1 MKIKFCSHS
10 SAVTTQRGKVGI
22 NPAYFFLKKYY
33 ELHGKNSDVAWL
45 DPGMIILDSIDTVI
59 KNIVQ
64 EQPDVLGLGVYIWNS
79 EFQYQL
85 AKEVKRQL
93 PDTVIVLGGP
103 SLDVHKHFEKN
114 NQTTNFFKEY
124 PYVDYVVYGDG
135 EKPFQQI
142 IDYHGGFI
150 TDKTNFVNII
160 ENNQGQ
166 GKCYPYEVLDDAL
179 YLSQSPFANQE
190 DVMIK
195 LRDYLLSRGLQYY
208 QQIWGIEFARGCM
221 YSCTF
226 CDWSQN
232 LTKKVK
238 RRTHD
243 WKADIDLFHRL
254 NVPIRETD
262 ANFGQWPDDIKAF
275 DYAISLYTPTRTF
288 SFVPINTPKL
298 KKDVT
303 EYLLKQSGLVY
314 NVPPKIAIQDPMEDV
329 LLAINRPSVSWQDIS
344 KMVKNLKDALPPSV
358 FSRLEMQTILGL
370 PEQTIH
376 SVVESYEKFYEIGVL
391 NATYFLWVILPNSP
405 AADLEYQK
413 RWGIKT
419 KTVYQVT
426 DYVAAAG
433 RAAKRPVGSLN
444 TTELNFESLGDL
456 YYQVSQ
462 NPPGPDQLNFLKSEV
477 VVEHKK
483 MTTADTWAVHM
494 IKNKWVAWH
503 KQSKLELTSSEDIK
517 KVLTTLKNDSIKE
530 SMYQYNLHKEF
541 IDRHNFII
549 WAKYDPVNN
558 KLYSF

>member
-10 SAVTTQRGKVGI
+10 NAVTTQRGKVGV
-22 NPAYFFLKKYY
+22 NPAYFFLKKWY
-33 ELHGKNSDVAWL
+33 ELHGKNSDVVWL
-45 DPGMIILDSIDTVI
+45 DPGMIILDSIDIVV

-64 EQPDVLGLGVYIWNS
+64 EQPDVLGLGVYIWNI

-93 PDTVIVLGGP
+93 PNTIIVLGGP
-103 SLDVHKHFEKN
+103 SLDVHKDFDN
-114 NQTTNFFKEY
+114 NNHTTDFFKEY
-124 PYVDYVVYGDG
+124 SYVDYVVYGDG

-150 TDKTNFVNII
+150 TDKNNFVNII

-179 YLSQSPFANQE
+179 YLSQSPFASQE
-190 DVMIK
+190 DVMVK
-195 LRDYLLSRGLQYY
+195 LRDNLFSQGLQYY
-208 QQIWGIEFARGCM
+208 QQMWGIEFARGCM

-243 WKADIDLFHRL
+243 WKADIDLFHKL

-275 DYAISLYTPTRTF
+275 DYAISLFDPARTF

-303 EYLLKQSGLVY
+303 EYLLKQSGLIY
-314 NVPPKIAIQDPMEDV
+314 NVAPKIAIQDPMEDV
-329 LLAINRPSVSWQDIS
+329 LLAINRPSVSWEDIS
-344 KMVKNLKDALPPSV
+344 KMVLNLRDALPPSV
-358 FSRLEMQTILGL
+358 FVRTEMQTILGL
-370 PEQTIH
+370 PEQTVQ
-376 SVVESYEKFYEIGVL
+376 SVVESLIKFYEIGVL

-405 AADLEYQK
+405 AADLDYQK
-413 RWGIKT
+413 RWGLKT

-426 DYVAAAG
+426 DHIAASSN
-433 RAAKRPVGSLN
+433 RVTKRRIGSLDL
-444 TTELNFESLGDL
+444 TELKFESLGDL

-462 NPPGPDQLNFLKSEV
+462 QKPGADQLNFLKSEI

-483 MTTADTWAVHM
+483 MTTADMWAVHM
-494 IKNKWVAWH
+494 IKNKWTAWH
-503 KQSKLELTSSEDIK
+503 KQFKIQSNVRVKKMLVKLRD
-517 KVLTTLKNDSIKE
+517 DSIEE
-530 SMYQYNLHKEF
+530 SIYQYDLHKEF
-541 IDRHNFII
+541 IDRYNFII

-558 KLYSF
+558 TLSSF

>member
-22 NPAYFFLKKYY
+22 NPAYFFIKKYY
-33 ELHGKNSDVAWL
+33 ELHGKNSDVIWL
-45 DPGMIILDSIDTVI
+45 DPGMIILDPMDIVV

-64 EQPDVLGLGVYIWNS
+64 EQPDVLGLGIYIWNS
-79 EFQYQL
+79 EFQFQL
-85 AKEVKRQL
+85 AKEVKQQL
-93 PDTVIVLGGP
+93 PNTIIVLGGP
-103 SLDVHKHFEKN
+103 SLDVHKHFENN
-114 NQTTNFFKEY
+114 NQTTDFFKEY

-150 TDKTNFVNII
+150 ANKNNFVNII

-179 YLSQSPFANQE
+179 YLSQSPFASQE
-190 DVMIK
+190 NLMSRT
-195 LRDYLLSRGLQYY
+195 RDYLRSRGLEYY
-208 QQIWGIEFARGCM
+208 QQMWGIEFARGCM

-275 DYAISLYTPTRTF
+275 DYAISLYDPARTF

-303 EYLLKQSGLVY
+303 EYLLKQSGLIY
-314 NVPPKIAIQDPMEDV
+314 NASPKIAIQDPMEDV
-329 LLAINRPSVSWQDIS
+329 LLAIDRPSVSWEDIS
-344 KMVKNLKDALPPSV
+344 KMVLNLRDALPPSV
-358 FSRLEMQTILGL
+358 FVRTEMQTILGL
-370 PEQTIH
+370 PEQTIQ
-376 SVVESYEKFYEIGVL
+376 SVVESLIKFYEIGVL
-391 NATYFLWVILPNSP
+391 NTTYFLWVILPNSP
-405 AADLEYQK
+405 AADLDYQK
-413 RWGIKT
+413 RWGLKT
-419 KTVYQVT
+419 KTVYQVI
-426 DYVAAAG
+426 DHIAASSN
-433 RAAKRPVGSLN
+433 RVTKRRIGSLDL
-444 TTELNFESLGDL
+444 TELKFESLGDL

-462 NPPGPDQLNFLKSEV
+462 QKPGADQLNFLKSEI

-483 MTTADTWAVHM
+483 MTTADMWAVHM
-494 IKNKWVAWH
+494 IKNKWLAWH
-503 KQSKLELTSSEDIK
+503 KQFKIQSNVRVKKMLVKLRD
-517 KVLTTLKNDSIKE
+517 DSIEE
-530 SMYQYNLHKEF
+530 SIYQYNLHKEF
-541 IDRHNFII
+541 IDRYNFII
-549 WAKYDPVNN
+549 WAKYDPIDN
-558 KLYSF
+558 KLYPF

>member
-10 SAVTTQRGKVGI
+10 NAVTTQRGKVGI
-22 NPAYFFLKKYY
+22 NPAYFFIKKYY
-33 ELHGKNSDVAWL
+33 ELHGKNADVTWL
-45 DPGMIILDSIDTVI
+45 DPGMIILDSMDIVI

-64 EQPDVLGLGVYIWNS
+64 QHPSVLGLGVYIWNS
-79 EFQYQL
+79 EFQFQL
-85 AKEVKRQL
+85 AKEVKSQL
-93 PDTVIVLGGP
+93 PNTVIVLGGP
-103 SLDVHKHFEKN
+103 SLDVHKHFEN
-114 NQTTNFFKEY
+114 DNQTTDFFEQY

-150 TDKTNFVNII
+150 SDKNNFVNII

-166 GKCYPYEVLDDAL
+166 GKCHPYEILDDAL
-179 YLSQSPFANQE
+179 YLSQSPFASQE
-190 DVMIK
+190 DIMIK
-195 LRDYLLSRGLQYY
+195 LRDYLLSRGLEYY

-238 RRTHD
+238 RRTND

-303 EYLLKQSGLVY
+303 EYLLKQNGLVY
-314 NVPPKIAIQDPMEDV
+314 NVYPQIAIQDPMEDV
-329 LLAINRPSVSWQDIS
+329 LLAIDRPSVSWAEICA
-344 KMVKNLKDALPPSV
+344 MVTNLKNALPPSV
-358 FSRLEMQTILGL
+358 FSLTEMQTILGL

-376 SVVESYEKFYEIGVL
+376 SVVESYEKFYEIGVAI
-391 NATYFLWVILPNSP
+391 ATYHLWVILPNSP
-405 AADLEYQK
+405 AADPVYQK
-413 RWGIKT
+413 RWGLKT
-419 KTVYQVT
+419 NTVYQIT
-426 DYVAAAG
+426 DLLQAG
-433 RAAKRPVGSLN
+433 RITKRSIGSLN
-444 TTELNFESLGDL
+444 PSMIDFGSLGDL
-456 YYQVSQ
+456 YHRVFEEK
-462 NPPGPDQLNFLKSEV
+462 PGPDQLNFIKYEA

-483 MTTADTWAVHM
+483 MTTADMWAAHM
-494 IKNKWVAWH
+494 IRNKWTELH
-503 KQSKLELTSSEDIK
+503 RQFNLKSKSSEDIK
-517 KVLTTLKNDSIKE
+517 KMLTTLKNDSIKE
-530 SMYQYNLHKEF
+530 SMHQYNLHKEF
-541 IDRHNFII
+541 IDRYNFII
-549 WAKYDPVNN
+549 WVKYDPVNN
-558 KLYSF
+558 KIYKF

>member
-10 SAVTTQRGKVGI
+10 NAVTTQRGKVGV
-22 NPAYFFLKKYY
+22 NPAYFFIKKYY
-33 ELHGKNSDVAWL
+33 ELHGKNADVVWL
-45 DPGMIILDSIDTVI
+45 DPGMIILDSMDIVI

-64 EQPDVLGLGVYIWNS
+64 EQPDVLGLGVYIWNI

-93 PDTVIVLGGP
+93 PNTVIVLGGP
-103 SLDVHKHFEKN
+103 SLDVHKDFENN
-114 NQTTNFFKEY
+114 NQTTDFFKEY

-135 EKPFQQI
+135 EKSFQQI
-142 IDYHGGFI
+142 IDYHGGFT
-150 TDKTNFVNII
+150 TDKNNFVNII

-166 GKCYPYEVLDDAL
+166 GKCYPYEILDDAL
-179 YLSQSPFANQE
+179 YLSQSPFASQE
-190 DVMIK
+190 DVMVK

-208 QQIWGIEFARGCM
+208 QQVWGIEFARGCM

-303 EYLLKQSGLVY
+303 EYLLKQNGLVY
-314 NVPPKIAIQDPMEDV
+314 NVYPQIAIQDPMEDV
-329 LLAINRPSVSWQDIS
+329 LLAIDRPSVSWAEIS
-344 KMVKNLKDALPPSV
+344 KMVTNLKSALPPSV
-358 FSRLEMQTILGL
+358 FSLTEMQTILGL

-376 SVVESYEKFYEIGVL
+376 SVVESYEKFYEIEVAI
-391 NATYFLWVILPNSP
+391 ATYHLWVILPNSP
-405 AADLEYQK
+405 AADSVYQK
-413 RWGIKT
+413 RWGLKT
-419 KTVYQVT
+419 KTVYQIT
-426 DYVAAAG
+426 DLLQAG
-433 RAAKRPVGSLN
+433 RITKRPVGSLN
-444 TTELNFESLGDL
+444 PSMIDFESLGDL
-456 YYQVSQ
+456 YHRVFQQ
-462 NPPGPDQLNFLKSEV
+462 KPGPDQLNFIKYEA

-483 MTTADTWAVHM
+483 MTTADMWAVHM
-494 IKNKWVAWH
+494 IRNKWTELH
-503 KQSKLELTSSEDIK
+503 RQSNLKSKSSEDVK
-517 KVLTTLKNDSIKE
+517 KMLTTLKNDSIKE
-530 SMYQYNLHKEF
+530 SIDQYNLHKEF
-541 IDRHNFII
+541 IDRYNFII

-558 KLYSF
+558 KIYKF